1 MAGALPRRIIKE
13 TQRLMADPVPGIS
26 ASPDDNNAR
35 YFHVMIAGPQDSPF
49 AGGVFK
55 LELFLPEEYPM
66 AAPKVRFMTKIY
78 HPNIDKLGR
87 ICLDILKDKWSPAL
101 QIRTVLLSI
110 QALLSAPNPEDPLAT
125 DVAEQWKTNESEAIR
140 TAKEWTLHTENMHF
154 RQNDPSVVNCSR
166 SIVRGDRG
174 DIHPSLAVD
183 SPYTVQ
189 WSKLFKS
196 RLVSS
201 LAAHGQ
207 IYSYSAAFVLFV
219 LFADSVREVKKYSH
233 VEVAM
238 ESSVIHRVADT
249 DAIIHMRLFRA
260 QRNFYISGFAL
271 LLFLVIKRIMGLI
284 SRGAQL
290 EAASEAAMRQ
300 AESATKA
307 AKTLMNASGDSEVA
321 ELNRKIEELGT
332 ELKKAQTDRDT
343 LLKQAESLQT
353 EYDRVSDLLVKFE
366 VFFFH
371 GSAL

>member
-1 MAGALPRRIIKE
+1 
-13 TQRLMADPVPGIS
+13 
-26 ASPDDNNAR
+26 
-35 YFHVMIAGPQDSPF
+35 
-49 AGGVFK
+49 
-55 LELFLPEEYPM
+55 
-66 AAPKVRFMTKIY
+66 MT
-78 HPNIDKLGR
+78 
-87 ICLDILKDKWSPAL
+87 L
-101 QIRTVLLSI
+101 Q
-110 QALLSAPNPEDPLAT
+110 
-125 DVAEQWKTNESEAIR
+125 W
-140 TAKEWTLHTENMHF
+140 
-154 RQNDPSVVNCSR
+154 
-166 SIVRGDRG
+166 SIVA
-174 DIHPSLAVD
+174 AVLYVEIVVTFILLL
-183 SPYTVQ
+183 PWIRPTL

-307 AKTLMNASGDSEVA
+307 ATTLMNASGDSEVA
-321 ELNRKIEELGT
+321 ELNRKIEELGI

-343 LLKQAESLQT
+343 LLKQSESLQT

-366 VFFFH
+366 K
-371 GSAL
+371 GDNASKKDD